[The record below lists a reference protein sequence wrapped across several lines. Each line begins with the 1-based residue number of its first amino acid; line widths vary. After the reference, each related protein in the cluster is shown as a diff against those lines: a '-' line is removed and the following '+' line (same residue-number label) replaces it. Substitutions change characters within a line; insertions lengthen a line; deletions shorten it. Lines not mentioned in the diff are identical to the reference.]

1 MNIERFHMTS
11 RRPYWCS
18 TCGSQTLATW
28 VKALY
33 RKSTDIAPCSLFQA
47 PRWWWK
53 VVQWKKKERKKKENA
68 TNARRLGR
76 DGAPAPPFPSRA
88 RLIFN
93 TSPLYY
99 LRAWHR
105 LRSLITSSQRL
116 SPSHPVRLWV
126 RGWHFG
132 KAQLARESW
141 SPTYL
146 SCHCYCRQG
155 HAITRLLLHYSIS
168 DTPLAWQFAISAQW
182 SHICHHTRLLIHQ
195 MPASAVCV

>member
-1 MNIERFHMTS
+1 MKT
-11 RRPYWCS
+11 
-18 TCGSQTLATW
+18 
-28 VKALY
+28 LY

-47 PRWWWK
+47 SRWWWK
-53 VVQWKKKERKKKENA
+53 VVKWEKKMRQTRGGWEESHYFRF
-68 TNARRLGR
+68 AR
-76 DGAPAPPFPSRA
+76 
-88 RLIFN
+88 FN

-105 LRSLITSSQRL
+105 LRSLIISSQRL
-116 SPSHPVRLWV
+116 SSSHQVRFCV

-146 SCHCYCRQG
+146 SCHWYCRQG
-155 HAITRLLLHYSIS
+155 HAITRLLLHYSIW

-182 SHICHHTRLLIHQ
+182 SPISHHTGLLTHQ